1 MNFKVDDILICKKT
15 SIPHNCFVAEINNQI
30 SVISNNQDWRPNIH
44 LLQGVEYIVISVDK
58 SDIMVAMRIQWNN
71 RDEDLIYSEV
81 EFFGFEDTRVN
92 HWEKWFYTK
101 AELRERKL
109 KLLGI

>member
-1 MNFKVDDILICKKT
+1 MKFKVDDILICKKT
-15 SIPHNCFVAEINNQI
+15 SIPHNCSVAEINNQI

-44 LLQGVEYIVISVDK
+44 LLQGVEYIVISLDK
-58 SDIMVAMRIQWNN
+58 SDIMVAMRIQWYN
-71 RDEDLIYSEV
+71 RDKDEIYSEV

>member
-1 MNFKVDDILICKKT
+1 MNFKVDDILVCKKT
-15 SIPHNCFVAEINNQI
+15 SIPRICP
-30 SVISNNQDWRPNIH
+30 DWVPNIH
-44 LLQGVEYIVISVDK
+44 MYQGVEYIVISVDK
-58 SDIMVAMRIQWNN
+58 SDIMVAMKIPWDN
-71 RDEDLIYSEV
+71 RDKDEIYSEV

-92 HWEKWFYTK
+92 HWERWFYTK

>member
-1 MNFKVDDILICKKT
+1 MNFKVDDILICKKS
-15 SIPHNCFVAEINNQI
+15 SIPHICSVAEINNQF

-44 LLQGVEYIVISVDK
+44 LIQGVEYIVISVDQ
-58 SDIMVAMRIQWNN
+58 SDIMVAMKIQWYN
-71 RDEDLIYSEV
+71 RDMDNIYSEV
-81 EFFGFEDTRVN
+81 EFFGFEDKRVN

-109 KLLGI
+109 KLLDI

>member
-15 SIPHNCFVAEINNQI
+15 SIPNGDPIWNIQK
-30 SVISNNQDWRPNIH
+30 SWTPDWRPNIH
-44 LLQGVEYIVISVDK
+44 MYQGIEYIVISVDE
-58 SDIMVAMRIQWNN
+58 SDIMVAMKMQWDN
-71 RDEDLIYSEV
+71 RDKDEISSEV
-81 EFFGFEDTRVN
+81 EFFGFEDKRVN
-92 HWEKWFYTK
+92 YWEKWFYTK

>member
-1 MNFKVDDILICKKT
+1 
-15 SIPHNCFVAEINNQI
+15 
-30 SVISNNQDWRPNIH
+30 
-44 LLQGVEYIVISVDK
+44 
-58 SDIMVAMRIQWNN
+58 MVAMRILWYN
-71 RDEDLIYSEV
+71 RDKDEIYSEV